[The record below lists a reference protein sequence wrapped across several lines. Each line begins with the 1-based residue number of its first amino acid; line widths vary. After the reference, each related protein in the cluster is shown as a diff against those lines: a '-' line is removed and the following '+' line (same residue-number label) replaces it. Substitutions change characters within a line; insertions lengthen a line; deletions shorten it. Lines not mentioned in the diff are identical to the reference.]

1 MPSLA
6 DPAAKAVLDGLFA
19 RPVKRLTLENG
30 LTVLHVAD
38 QSTKLISAQV
48 WVKTG
53 SIHEGPFTGAGL
65 SHYLEHMLFKG
76 TEKRAGST
84 ISEEVQA
91 AGGNINAYTTFDR
104 TVYHIDGPSESIDIF
119 MDVLSDICFHSTLPA
134 KEVIKERDVILRE
147 IDMGLDDP
155 DRRVSRTAFETA
167 FLTHPYRH
175 PVIGHRKIFEAVTE
189 DDLRRYHQER
199 YTPNNAVLVLAGD
212 VTGERV
218 QDLSEK
224 YFGDVPMR
232 RLETPYIP
240 EEPTQLSRRENHA
253 IGDYNIVRG
262 ILAFPIPS
270 LWDQNAPSLDVLAN
284 ILGSGESSILWQRIR
299 EQEKLVHYIDVH
311 CWNPGT
317 SGLFWISYCC
327 LPDKQDKVEERI
339 LSTLEATANDGIAPA
354 LLAKAVRQSIVA
366 EVNSRKTMSGQAAR
380 LGISEVIVGEAE
392 YARTYFKRL
401 ENVTPESTAEL
412 IRQHLLTG
420 RYTQASL
427 GPASNGPNI
436 RTTTKTNKDSPGF
449 EEIPLANENTLLL
462 QRNESLPKIHC
473 KAVALGG
480 ALYED
485 TGQRGIS
492 ELLSTLLAKDTKKRA
507 ALEVANTVESIG
519 GSFGGFGGNNTFGL
533 SIEVLKSDQAIALEI
548 LGDGLLEPTF
558 DINSFETEC
567 ESQIAE
573 LRESEDEI
581 ANYGGRCLRKRFFG
595 KHPYSVGTNGIADD
609 LATLC
614 PDDLRNHWQ
623 RLLCPGNVVFSVSG
637 DFDRQHIIEQSQA
650 ISEKIKGPAFVKAD
664 ITFTDPAE
672 TGGIHE
678 PLDREQAVV
687 FQAYPDMGILHPS
700 RPASIVLGELL
711 NGMSSNLFNEVR
723 EKRSM
728 AYYVGA
734 NRVTGIDTGM
744 FYLYAGTTPNQM
756 EDVLQQFDIEM
767 NRLSTGK
774 IHEDEISRAKARL
787 KTGKRMQQQTAGN
800 RTLEAAL
807 NKLYGLPVNE
817 FLEYDQQIDA
827 VNAKCVQAVL
837 QESIMIA
844 EPLKLTVQKAS

>member
-1 MPSLA
+1 MPSFA
-6 DPAAKAVLDGLFA
+6 DPAAKAVLDDLFA
-19 RPVKRLTLENG
+19 RPVKRFTLENG
-30 LTVLHVAD
+30 LTVLYITDA
-38 QSTKLISAQV
+38 STKLISAQV

-53 SIHEGPFTGAGL
+53 SIHEGSFTGAGL

-76 TEKRAGST
+76 TEKREGST

-104 TVYHIDGPSESIDIF
+104 TVYHIDGPSESTDIF
-119 MDVLSDICFHSTLPA
+119 MDVLADICFHSTLPPE
-134 KEVIKERDVILRE
+134 EVKKERDVILRE

-155 DRRVSRTAFETA
+155 DRRVSRTTFETA

-189 DDLRRYHQER
+189 DDLRRYHQDR
-199 YTPNNAVLVLAGD
+199 YTPNNAVLVLAGN
-212 VTGERV
+212 VTGEQVR
-218 QDLSEK
+218 DLSEK
-224 YFGDVPMR
+224 YFGNTPMR
-232 RLETPYIP
+232 RLETPYVP
-240 EEPTQLSRRENHA
+240 EEPVQLSRRENRA

-270 LWDQNAPSLDVLAN
+270 LWDPNAPSMDVLAN

-327 LPDKQDKVEERI
+327 LPEKQDHVEDRI
-339 LSTLEATANDGIAPA
+339 LATLEATANDGIAPS

-366 EVNSRKTMSGQAAR
+366 EVNSRKTMSGQAAQ

-401 ENVTPESTAEL
+401 EHVTPESTAEL
-412 IRQHLLTG
+412 IRRHLLTG
-420 RYTQASL
+420 RYTLASL
-427 GPASNGPNI
+427 GPAPNGPSI
-436 RTTTKTNKDSPGF
+436 RTDSKTNKDSPEF
-449 EEIPLANENTLLL
+449 EEIPLANANTLLL
-462 QRNESLPKIHC
+462 QENRSLPKIHC

-480 ALYED
+480 ALYEA

-492 ELLSTLLAKDTKKRA
+492 ELLSTLLAKDTEKRD
-507 ALEVANTVESIG
+507 ALSVAETVETIG
-519 GSFGGFGGNNTFGL
+519 GSFGGFGGNNTLGL

-548 LGDGLLEPTF
+548 LGDGLLEPAF
-558 DINSFETEC
+558 NSNSFQTEC

-581 ANYGGRCLRKRFFG
+581 ATYGGCCLRRRFFG
-595 KHPYSVGTNGIADD
+595 EHPYSVGTNGIADD

-614 PDDLRNHWQ
+614 PDDLRRHWQ
-623 RLLCPGNVVFSVSG
+623 RLLCPGNLVFSVSG
-637 DFDRQHIIEQSQA
+637 DFDRQHIIEQFHA
-650 ISEKIKGPAFVKAD
+650 ISEKIKGAGFEKAD
-664 ITFTDPAE
+664 VPFPGPAE
-672 TGGIHE
+672 TGRIRE

-687 FQAYPDMGILHPS
+687 FQAYPDMGILHSS
-700 RPASIVLGELL
+700 RPASIVLSELL

-734 NRVTGIDTGM
+734 NRVTGINSGM
-744 FYLYAGTTPNQM
+744 FYLYAGTAPNQV

-767 NRLSTGK
+767 DRLCNGK
-774 IHEDEISRAKARL
+774 IHDDEISRAKARL

-800 RTLEAAL
+800 RTMEVAL
-807 NKLYGLPVNE
+807 NKLYGLPVND
-817 FLEYDQQIDA
+817 FLQYDLQIDT
-827 VNAKCVQAVL
+827 VSTTDIQTVL
-837 QESIMIA
+837 QESIVIA
-844 EPLKLTVQKAS
+844 EPLKLTVQAAS

>member
-412 IRQHLLTG
+412 IRQHLLTE

-449 EEIPLANENTLLL
+449 EEIPLANDNTLLL

-650 ISEKIKGPAFVKAD
+650 ISEKIKGPAFDKAD
-664 ITFTDPAE
+664 ITFTGPAE
-672 TGGIHE
+672 TGRIHE

-774 IHEDEISRAKARL
+774 THEDEISRAKARL

>member
-1 MPSLA
+1 MPSFA

-19 RPVKRLTLENG
+19 RPVKRFTLENG
-30 LTVLHVAD
+30 LTVLHVTDA
-38 QSTKLISAQV
+38 STKLISAQV

-53 SIHEGPFTGAGL
+53 SIHEGSFTGAGL

-76 TEKRAGST
+76 TEKREGAT

-104 TVYHIDGPSESIDIF
+104 TVYHIDGPSESTDIF
-119 MDVLSDICFHSTLPA
+119 MDVLADICFHSTLPPE
-134 KEVIKERDVILRE
+134 EVKKERDVILRE

-175 PVIGHRKIFEAVTE
+175 PVIGHRKIFESVTE
-189 DDLRRYHQER
+189 DDLRRYHQDR

-212 VTGERV
+212 ITGEQVR
-218 QDLSEK
+218 DLSEK
-224 YFGDVPMR
+224 YFGNTPMR
-232 RLETPYIP
+232 RLETPYVP
-240 EEPTQLSRRENHA
+240 EEPVQLSRRENRA

-270 LWDQNAPSLDVLAN
+270 LWDPNAPSLDVLAN

-327 LPDKQDKVEERI
+327 LPEKQDQVEERI
-339 LSTLEATANDGIAPA
+339 LATLEATANDGIAPS

-401 ENVTPESTAEL
+401 EHVTPESTAEL
-412 IRQHLLTG
+412 IRRHLLTG
-420 RYTQASL
+420 RYTLASL
-427 GPASNGPNI
+427 GPAPNGPGI
-436 RTTTKTNKDSPGF
+436 RTDSKTNKDSPEF
-449 EEIPLANENTLLL
+449 EEIPLANANTLLL
-462 QRNESLPKIHC
+462 QENRSLPKIHC

-480 ALYED
+480 ALYEA

-492 ELLSTLLAKDTKKRA
+492 ELLSTLLAKDTEKRD
-507 ALEVANTVESIG
+507 ALSVAKTVETIG
-519 GSFGGFGGNNTFGL
+519 GSFGGFGGNNTLGL

-548 LGDGLLEPTF
+548 LGDGLLEPAF
-558 DINSFETEC
+558 NSNSFQTEC

-581 ANYGGRCLRKRFFG
+581 AAYGGCCLRRRFFG
-595 KHPYSVGTNGIADD
+595 EHPYSVGTNGIADD

-614 PDDLRNHWQ
+614 PDDLRHHWQ
-623 RLLCPGNVVFSVSG
+623 RLLCPGNLVFSVSG
-637 DFDRQHIIEQSQA
+637 DFDRQHIIEQFHA
-650 ISEKIKGPAFVKAD
+650 ISEKIKGAGFEKAD
-664 ITFTDPAE
+664 VPFSGPAE
-672 TGGIHE
+672 TGRVHE

-700 RPASIVLGELL
+700 RPAGIVLSELL

-734 NRVTGIDTGM
+734 SRVTGINTGM
-744 FYLYAGTTPNQM
+744 FYLYAGTAPNQV

-767 NRLSTGK
+767 ERLCNGK
-774 IHEDEISRAKARL
+774 IHDDEISRAKARL

-807 NKLYGLPVNE
+807 NKLYGLPVND
-817 FLEYDQQIDA
+817 FLEYDLQIDA
-827 VNAKCVQAVL
+827 VSTTDIQTVL
-837 QESIMIA
+837 QESIVIA
-844 EPLKLTVQKAS
+844 EPLKLTVQAAS